1 MPAVFVHVSDI
12 HFGQERDER
21 VHIHSDV
28 KDQLIVDASEV
39 VSGLQSGI
47 AHGILATG
55 DIAYSGVKEQY
66 DAAGAWLDRLAE
78 GVGCPIHSI
87 QVIPGNHDV
96 DRKKSSLGANHLLE
110 LIRNGGSSEYEQVLE
125 NDIDRTSLFARFEDF
140 SRFSEGYDC
149 GLDVYGR
156 SSCNLRVELV
166 PGRTI
171 RFIRMNS
178 SLLCTGSENDADPEL
193 MVGHRQFIIEPTKGE
208 EAIVLL
214 HHPLNWYKDGEDADT
229 YLRSRARILIT
240 GHEHDPKVRVENVE
254 EGSDLLLLAAGAT
267 VPFKSDET
275 YTFTYNIIEFDWDQ
289 DADALVVTIH
299 PRAWNPKRT
308 RFEADEKRL
317 GGKDPRFVL
326 ASPNFRKQTKPVVS
340 IEGDGPGKVSAG
352 EDEPI
357 VEIVAAPDSDKELSV
372 PPELEGYR
380 LLLLRFFRDLSE
392 SERLRLLVELGAFE
406 KDQEARVTQAIERQL
421 FDWLVRQGRLAD
433 IEKFIQNIRKS
444 EEDTPQ

>member
-1 MPAVFVHVSDI
+1 MPAIFIHVSDI

-28 KDQLIVDASEV
+28 KEQLIIDASEV
-39 VSGLQSGI
+39 VSTLEGGV

-110 LIRNGGSSEYEQVLE
+110 LIRNGGASEYEQVLQ
-125 NDIDRTSLFARFEDF
+125 NDLDRTSLFARFEDF
-140 SRFSEGYDC
+140 GRFSEGYDC

-156 SSCNLRVELV
+156 SSCNLRVELA

-178 SLLCTGSENDADPEL
+178 SLLCTGSENDAEPEL

-208 EAIVLL
+208 EAVVLL
-214 HHPLNWYKDGEDADT
+214 HHPLNWYKDGDDANT
-229 YLRSRARILIT
+229 YLRSRARVLIT
-240 GHEHDPKVRVENVE
+240 GHEHNPRVRVEKIE

-275 YTFTYNIIEFDWDQ
+275 YTFTYNVIEFDWDQ
-289 DADALVVTIH
+289 GADALVITIH

-308 RFEADEKRL
+308 CFEADDQRL

-326 ASPNFRKQTKPVVS
+326 ASPNFRKTVKPVAATEVGAFG
-340 IEGDGPGKVSAG
+340 EGSAG
-352 EDEPI
+352 EEEPL
-357 VEIVAAPDSDKELSV
+357 VEIVAAPDSDKEPSV

-392 SERLRLLVELGAFE
+392 GERLRLLVELGAFE
-406 KDQEARVTQAIERQL
+406 RDQEVRVTQALERQL
-421 FDWLVRQGRLAD
+421 FDWLVRDGKLAE
-433 IEKFIQNIRKS
+433 IEKFIQNIRKN
-444 EEDTPQ
+444 EEGTRK